1 LNSEKTFVIDTWPK
15 RVCLLA
21 AAFLCMTTA
30 YFFAKWGLANTLA
43 KVADEIEVAAA
54 AERFAPGD
62 PQTHFALAV
71 LYDGI
76 FDAADAET
84 ALREFEKAAALS
96 PHNYLLW
103 LELARAL
110 ERNGEAARAEASLRR
125 ALDLAPNYSTVQWAL
140 GNVLLRQG
148 RTEEALAEI
157 RRAVM
162 GDPKLTNAAAAM
174 IWEVLGRDTGAFRNA
189 AGDSAGMNAAL
200 AVMLVR
206 DKRPDD
212 AIAVWEAIPAEARSS
227 LENDTKNEFS
237 KLLIGEMR
245 FRAAQRVIAEAE
257 GEGLPETGRIT
268 NAGFES
274 AVTPENAPVFEW
286 QIPPGTSPKIALA
299 SDQKHSGN
307 YSLLLVFGS
316 ANREFRPISQTVA
329 AEPGARY
336 RLRLF
341 YRAQL
346 TTDAHL
352 RWEIANAATG
362 TRLAATEPLAVS
374 TDWAE
379 AGVEFQA
386 PTDSDGVIVRLVR
399 EGCDGP
405 RCAVSGNIWFDD
417 FELIRK

>member
-1 LNSEKTFVIDTWPK
+1 
-15 RVCLLA
+15 
-21 AAFLCMTTA
+21 
-30 YFFAKWGLANTLA
+30 
-43 KVADEIEVAAA
+43 VADDIEVAAA

-71 LYDGI
+71 LYDST
-76 FDAADAET
+76 FDAADTAS

-103 LELARAL
+103 LDLARAL

-125 ALDLAPNYSTVQWAL
+125 AFDLAPNYSAVQWAL

-157 RRAVM
+157 RRAVT

-174 IWEVLGRDTGAFRNA
+174 IWEVLGRDTVAFRNA
-189 AGDSAGMNAAL
+189 AGGSAGMNAAL
-200 AVMLVR
+200 AIMLVR
-206 DKRPDD
+206 EKRPDD
-212 AIAVWEAIPAEARSS
+212 AIAVWEAIPAEARRS
-227 LENDTKNEFS
+227 LEVDKKNEFA
-237 KLLIGEMR
+237 KLLLGEMR
-245 FRAAQRVIAEAE
+245 FRAAQRVMAEAA
-257 GEGLPETGRIT
+257 GDGPQLPAAGRIT
-268 NAGFES
+268 NPGFES

-286 QIPPGTSPKIALA
+286 QIPPGSSPRIALT
-299 SDQKHSGN
+299 SDQKHTGL
-307 YSLLLVFGS
+307 YSLVLVFGS
-316 ANREFRPISQTVA
+316 GSREFRPISQTVA
-329 AEPGARY
+329 AEPGERY

-341 YRAQL
+341 YRAQM
-346 TTDAHL
+346 TAEAQL
-352 RWEIANAATG
+352 RWEIADAATG
-362 TRLAATEPLAVS
+362 TRLAATEPLAVT

-399 EGCDGP
+399 EGCEGP

-417 FELIRK
+417 FELIRR